1 VKKHPVPA
9 KRKPVGKPIDS
20 RACAVAPSGSAVAE
34 RPPEVLEAS
43 GPGAFLAFRYT
54 YAEIS
59 CSGTTA
65 RVRAKRAAYEGGRL
79 VSESFEGELDRE
91 ACERISREAQRR
103 FADQTALF
111 LRSFFP
117 FLPLSRE

>member
-1 VKKHPVPA
+1 MSSFVCGGSSVKKHPVPA

-79 VSESFEGELDRE
+79 VSESFEGRSE
-91 ACERISREAQRR
+91 ERRVGKECRWG
-103 FADQTALF
+103 
-111 LRSFFP
+111 
-117 FLPLSRE
+117 